1 MAYREGEIASI
12 TQPLIT
18 KYFSVGVMYFGGMI
32 LISKTQFL
40 EASDNLYPL
49 AKSTNILLRDTA
61 IIFTKDQPSLKKLN
75 F

>member
-12 TQPLIT
+12 TQHLIT

-40 EASDNLYPL
+40 EASDNLYLL